1 MSDKNGLSDSSK
13 LLFCSFCGKNQNEV
27 RRLIAGPSVYI
38 CDECVDLCN
47 DIISEEAEASDTDAT
62 SDKLPVPVE
71 IKSILDDYVIGQEK
85 AKRILSVA
93 VYNHYKRLQSAT
105 YANPIKD
112 AVELGKSN
120 ILLIGPTGCGKTLL
134 AETLARLLDVPFT
147 IADATTLTE
156 AGYVGE
162 DVENIIQK
170 LLQKCDYDVD
180 KAQRGIVY
188 IDEIDKI
195 SRKSDNP
202 SITRD
207 VSGEGVQQALLKLI
221 EGTVASVPPQGGRKH
236 PQQEFLQVDTS
247 NILFV
252 CGGAFAG
259 LEKVIRDRSAKGG
272 IGFSAEVMSK
282 DNIKSVGETLN
293 DVEPEDLIGFGL
305 IPEFIGR
312 LPVVATL
319 QELDKDALM
328 SILVKPKNA
337 LTKQYQAMFEM
348 ENVDLDLREDALEAI
363 ANKAI
368 DRKIGARGLRSILEA
383 TLLDTMYKVPSESGV
398 VKVVVDKMVIEGE
411 SPPKLVYEKSDAEL
425 TISKN
430 ERQSG

>member
-1 MSDKNGLSDSSK
+1 MTDKRKDGSGK
-13 LLFCSFCGKNQNEV
+13 LLYCSFCGKSQHEV
-27 RRLIAGPSVYI
+27 RKLIAGPSVYI

-47 DIISEEAEASDTDAT
+47 DIIRE
-62 SDKLPVPVE
+62 E
-71 IKSILDDYVIGQEK
+71 IKDVTSHRERSALPTPHEIRHHLDDYVIGQEQ
-85 AKRILSVA
+85 AKKVLAVA
-93 VYNHYKRLQSAT
+93 VYNHYKRLR
-105 YANPIKD
+105 NGD
-112 AVELGKSN
+112 ASNGVELGKSN
-120 ILLIGPTGCGKTLL
+120 ILLIGPTGSGKTLL

-147 IADATTLTE
+147 MADATTLTE

-170 LLQKCDYDVD
+170 LLQKCDYDVQ

-221 EGTVASVPPQGGRKH
+221 EGTVAAVPPQGGRKH

-247 NILFV
+247 KILFI

-259 LEKVIRDRSAKGG
+259 LDKVIGQRVNTGTG
-272 IGFSAEVMSK
+272 IGFGAKVKGKADKASESELL
-282 DNIKSVGETLN
+282 GQ
-293 DVEPEDLIGFGL
+293 VEPEDLIKFGL

-319 QELDKDALM
+319 KELDEAALIQ
-328 SILVKPKNA
+328 ILQEPKNA
-337 LTKQYQAMFEM
+337 LTKQYQALFGLEG
-348 ENVDLDLREDALEAI
+348 VDLEFRDEALTAI
-363 ANKAI
+363 AKKAMA
-368 DRKIGARGLRSILEA
+368 RKTGARGLRSIVEG
-383 TLLDTMYKVPSESGV
+383 TLLDTMYDLPSMENV
-398 VKVVVDKMVIEGE
+398 EKVVVDENVINGQSKPMLIYGQPEVQASGE
-411 SPPKLVYEKSDAEL
+411 
-425 TISKN
+425 
-430 ERQSG
+430 